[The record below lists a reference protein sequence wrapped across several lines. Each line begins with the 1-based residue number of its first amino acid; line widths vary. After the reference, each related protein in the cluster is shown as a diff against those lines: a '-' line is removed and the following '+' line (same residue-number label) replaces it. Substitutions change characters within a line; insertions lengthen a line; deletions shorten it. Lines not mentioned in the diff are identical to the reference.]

1 MQIFQVLPIAFVGIL
16 FYGGIFFCVWKFYQ
30 VLSKI
35 NDNIAG
41 IRQAIERNGRS
52 ESNGPL

>member
-1 MQIFQVLPIAFVGIL
+1 MLGIL
-16 FYGGIFFCVWKFYQ
+16 FCGGIFFCVWKFYQ

-41 IRQAIERNGRS
+41 IREAIARNGPS
-52 ESNGPL
+52 GPDLSV